1 MSTPFSGK
9 AVVIG
14 RSSGPPGSGS
24 LTIASAN
31 ADGEA
36 SARVAAPAV
45 LRTRRRDE
53 RKREGSRAMAVPPPV
68 SDLVRMYLDGVSR
81 NVDPPDTVAV
91 NEPKTSE
98 QGVFSACPL
107 EPLPCHQPS
116 ARQVLK

>member
-1 MSTPFSGK
+1 MRDRFSGK

-45 LRTRRRDE
+45 SRKRRRDE
-53 RKREGSRAMAVPPPV
+53 RKREGSARAMAVLQPN

-81 NVDPPDTVAV
+81 NVHLPATVTV
-91 NEPKTSE
+91 NERKAS
-98 QGVFSACPL
+98 SAP
-107 EPLPCHQPS
+107 EGS
-116 ARQVLK
+116 VWG